1 MNKIDYQERYDALV
15 KTIVMA
21 GDLLICNLLFH
32 GACCLDGLSSQS
44 SELQSQLLLTAVY
57 FGCTIKGGI
66 ILHKK
71 KVRNF
76 QIVGVVLRN
85 LFYFPLPQ
93 LYC

>member
-21 GDLLICNLLFH
+21 GDLLICNLLFM
-32 GACCLDGLSSQS
+32 GLAVWMGFPASLGIAVPTATS
-44 SELQSQLLLTAVY
+44 AVY

-71 KVRNF
+71 KVRNSKLW
-76 QIVGVVLRN
+76 VLYYAT
-85 LFYFPLPQ
+85 FSIFPLPQ